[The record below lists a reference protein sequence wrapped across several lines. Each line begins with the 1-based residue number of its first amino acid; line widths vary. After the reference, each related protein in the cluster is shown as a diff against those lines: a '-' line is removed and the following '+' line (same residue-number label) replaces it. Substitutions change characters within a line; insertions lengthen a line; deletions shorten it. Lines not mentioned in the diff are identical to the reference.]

1 MNDRPIQIEGLSPVQ
16 MEMANRMWA
25 LDDIIDV
32 DNYINMMP
40 KRLRGQARLVREM
53 MIAAA
58 LDQYEGDVDLAKS
71 VIDSV
76 K

>member
-1 MNDRPIQIEGLSPVQ
+1 MNDRIIQIEGLSPVQ
-16 MEMANRMWA
+16 IELANRMWE
-25 LDDIIDV
+25 LEDVIDI
-32 DNYINMMP
+32 DNYIQMLP
-40 KRLRGQARLVREM
+40 KRLRGQARFVREM

-58 LDQYEGDVDLAKS
+58 LDQYDGDVDLAKS

>member
-1 MNDRPIQIEGLSPVQ
+1 MEDKPIQIEGLSPVQ

>member
-1 MNDRPIQIEGLSPVQ
+1 MEIKIEGLSPVQ
-16 MEMANRMWA
+16 ARLADRMWA
-25 LDDIIDV
+25 MEHDIEVWAFISQL
-32 DNYINMMP
+32 P
-40 KRLRGQARLVREM
+40 KRLRGQARMVREL

-58 LDQYEGDVDLAKS
+58 LDQYDGDLDLAKS

>member
-1 MNDRPIQIEGLSPVQ
+1 MIQIEGLTRQ
-16 MEMANRMWA
+16 QRMLADKFWAMEYME
-25 LDDIIDV
+25 DV
-32 DNYINMMP
+32 EDYIQQLP
-40 KRLRGQARLVREM
+40 RRLRKDAHVVREL

-58 LDQYEGDVDLAKS
+58 LDECEDVDLAKS